1 MKKPKLSP
9 REKEVLHYIM
19 KEYSSSEIAS
29 ALNRS
34 VRTIETIRKNIMVKT
49 RTANLVALVKY
60 ALKNNLS

>member
-9 REKEVLHYIM
+9 REKEVLQLIM
-19 KEYSSSEIAS
+19 MEFSSSEIART
-29 ALNRS
+29 LNRS

-60 ALKNNLS
+60 ALKNKLS